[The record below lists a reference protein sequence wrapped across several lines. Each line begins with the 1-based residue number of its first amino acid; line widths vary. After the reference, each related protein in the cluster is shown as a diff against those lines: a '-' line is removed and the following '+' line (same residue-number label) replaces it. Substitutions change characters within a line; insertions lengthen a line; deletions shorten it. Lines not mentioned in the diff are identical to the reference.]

1 MNARW
6 TRDEVILGLDVL
18 FSTGGKNLSQESEA
32 IVELSDLLN
41 SLPLIPPS
49 ERGETFRNPAGVSSQ
64 LSRFQWSLNLN
75 DRRARVNS
83 LFYIVYDEFKD
94 DMLLLSRIAA
104 SIRRNRSFVVQNVI
118 STFSFPE
125 ETFFQEGILL
135 YTLHRYLEHHWGV
148 RFSKEH
154 PHCSL
159 CAINPESVYILGDDA
174 MFLEPHLLT
183 PPQDMEPE
191 MRFSEN
197 DFVIVCPNCHKFL
210 HLLRPW
216 RSRPRCEHVFQTLG

>member
-49 ERGETFRNPAGVSSQ
+49 ERGETFRNPAGIRRQ
-64 LSRFQWSLNLN
+64 LLTFEWGLRKGKKPAHVGEMFFTVFNEVGRNKSELQKVAQAI
-75 DRRARVNS
+75 RRSWVFVKEIS
-83 LFYIVYDEFKD
+83 LFRPFEKN
-94 DMLLLSRIAA
+94 L
-104 SIRRNRSFVVQNVI
+104 
-118 STFSFPE
+118 FPE
-125 ETFFQEGILL
+125 GIIL